1 MPVERSWRLSLRPA
15 LWGSLLIAL
24 ATVLG
29 AWITLARANDPL
41 TLDVHTVAELAA
53 EREPDMLMVSFAVDT
68 IGGVW
73 VSGVAICIIVA
84 TVLLVRR
91 RPVAALYVVLAQ
103 IFSATAVQLLKHLL
117 GRDRPG
123 QMIIESDYGSFPSGH
138 VANAATLATAAVVLL
153 PRLWVA
159 LIGVGWVLLMAFT
172 RVLLGAHWLTD
183 TVGGAALGVGS
194 ALLVAAVFAQSAEA
208 EAEAQRSARAAATPQ
223 W

>member
-91 RPVAALYVVLAQ
+91 RPVAALYVVIAQ
-103 IFSATAVQLLKHLL
+103 IFSASTVQVLKHLL

-183 TVGGAALGVGS
+183 TVGGAAVGVGS
-194 ALLVAAVFAQSAEA
+194 ALVVAAVFAQSAEA
-208 EAEAQRSARAAATPQ
+208 EARRPARPAPTPQ

>member
-1 MPVERSWRLSLRPA
+1 MPVERSWRPSLRPA

-29 AWITLARANDPL
+29 AWITLARVNDPL

-159 LIGVGWVLLMAFT
+159 LIGIGWVLLMAFT

-183 TVGGAALGVGS
+183 TVGGAAVGVGS

-208 EAEAQRSARAAATPQ
+208 EAEAQRSARAAPTPQ

>member
-91 RPVAALYVVLAQ
+91 RPVAALYVVIAQ
-103 IFSATAVQLLKHLL
+103 IFSASTVQVLKHLL

-183 TVGGAALGVGS
+183 TVGGAAVGVGS
-194 ALLVAAVFAQSAEA
+194 ALVVAAVFAQSAEA
-208 EAEAQRSARAAATPQ
+208 EARRTARPAPTPQ

>member
-183 TVGGAALGVGS
+183 TVGGAAVGVGS

-208 EAEAQRSARAAATPQ
+208 EAEAQRSARAAPTPQ